1 MSLPGWL
8 SLRRRKPAGGSL
20 LLFLWGFLRPYR
32 LRAAEAFAAMVLAA
46 ALTVPMPLVTIYLV
60 DEVFAAGSRPTLHAV
75 CAGILVV
82 SILGTLLS
90 LLQGYLLTVFARRVF
105 FDMEITLTRRLLA
118 QSVSY
123 FRKAGSG
130 YLATRSSDDVR
141 QLGALMAGTW
151 IQGMNSAFVLIAGA
165 VVMLALTPGLAAILL
180 AFVPVLAVASV
191 LVGRRVHDLN
201 AEVQERRGQTQAVR
215 IESLEN
221 ITVVKA
227 FGAERRQV
235 RLIANRLRHE
245 LDAGLARDVRALL
258 LSGVQSLVHA
268 AGFLVLLWVGGL
280 QVMDGQLSL
289 GQLLALNSLLALVLT
304 PTMQLSSVYLGVKM
318 ALGILERV
326 RDFAGTPLHG
336 ERAGQPL
343 LDIAAGR
350 VEFDKVSF
358 GLPGGAT
365 VLHDVSATFPAGRI
379 TAVVG
384 GTGMG
389 KSTLVRLLLQL
400 ETPTRG
406 SIRIDGRDSREYDPR
421 SIRAHI
427 GYVEQEVHLFSAT
440 VRQNILYGSPRATAE
455 DLAWATGISDCDEFL
470 SRFPDGLD
478 TRIGAN
484 GVELSRGQKQRVCL
498 ARAMVRRPR
507 ILVLDETTAS
517 LDPETE
523 QTVIRALR
531 QAGEGRTTVYVSHR
545 LASLD
550 FADRVVVMSGGRVTR
565 EGSLQDWV
573 SVNRPKAA

>member
-1 MSLPGWL
+1 MVVSLPGWL

-215 IESLEN
+215 IESPEN

-235 RLIANRLRHE
+235 RLIA
-245 LDAGLARDVRALL
+245 
-258 LSGVQSLVHA
+258 
-268 AGFLVLLWVGGL
+268 
-280 QVMDGQLSL
+280 
-289 GQLLALNSLLALVLT
+289 
-304 PTMQLSSVYLGVKM
+304 
-318 ALGILERV
+318 
-326 RDFAGTPLHG
+326 GT
-336 ERAGQPL
+336 
-343 LDIAAGR
+343 
-350 VEFDKVSF
+350 
-358 GLPGGAT
+358 
-365 VLHDVSATFPAGRI
+365 
-379 TAVVG
+379 
-384 GTGMG
+384 
-389 KSTLVRLLLQL
+389 
-400 ETPTRG
+400 
-406 SIRIDGRDSREYDPR
+406 
-421 SIRAHI
+421 
-427 GYVEQEVHLFSAT
+427 
-440 VRQNILYGSPRATAE
+440 
-455 DLAWATGISDCDEFL
+455 C
-470 SRFPDGLD
+470 
-478 TRIGAN
+478 
-484 GVELSRGQKQRVCL
+484 
-498 ARAMVRRPR
+498 
-507 ILVLDETTAS
+507 
-517 LDPETE
+517 
-523 QTVIRALR
+523 
-531 QAGEGRTTVYVSHR
+531 
-545 LASLD
+545 
-550 FADRVVVMSGGRVTR
+550 
-565 EGSLQDWV
+565 
-573 SVNRPKAA
+573 